1 MDDLK
6 GKKILITGLLS
17 ERSISYGIA
26 NACKEYG
33 AELIFTYA
41 EDSLKSRTEK
51 LLSHFNSKFLFKYN
65 AQSKDDGS
73 ILKDS
78 IQSNVGELDG
88 IVHSIAFAPRES
100 LKGDFVD
107 SYSIEGFNIA
117 HQVSSHSLGDLAKNL
132 SPLLKINSSIVT
144 LTYSGSSKVFPNYN
158 IMGLAKASLE
168 ANVRYLASSLGERK
182 IRVNA
187 ISAGPIKTLA
197 ASGIS
202 GFGKLLS
209 KTEEI
214 SPLKENTNIEEVG
227 DASAFLLSHKSRGI
241 TGSVIY
247 VDKGLNIMGIG

>member
-1 MDDLK
+1 MDDLN

-51 LLSHFNSKFLFKYN
+51 LLSHFNSNFLFKYN

-78 IQSNVGELDG
+78 ILSNVGELDG
-88 IVHSIAFAPRES
+88 IVHSIAFAPRS
-100 LKGDFVD
+100 LKGNFVD
-107 SYSIEGFNIA
+107 SYSVEGFNIA

-168 ANVRYLASSLGERK
+168 ANVRYLASSGRK
-182 IRVNA
+182 KN
-187 ISAGPIKTLA
+187 
-197 ASGIS
+197 
-202 GFGKLLS
+202 
-209 KTEEI
+209 
-214 SPLKENTNIEEVG
+214 
-227 DASAFLLSHKSRGI
+227 
-241 TGSVIY
+241 
-247 VDKGLNIMGIG
+247 

>member
-1 MDDLK
+1 M
-6 GKKILITGLLS
+6 KIHL
-17 ERSISYGIA
+17 YGIA
-26 NACKEYG
+26 KTCKEYG

-51 LLSHFNSKFLFKYN
+51 LLSHFNSNFLFKYN
-65 AQSKDDGS
+65 AQSKDDGL

-88 IVHSIAFAPRES
+88 LVHSIAFAPRES

-187 ISAGPIKTLA
+187 ISAGPIKNA
-197 ASGIS
+197 ATSGIS
-202 GFGKLLS
+202 GFENSYQKLKS
-209 KTEEI
+209 FPIEK
-214 SPLKENTNIEEVG
+214 NTNIEELVTL
-227 DASAFLLSHKSRGI
+227 AFLLSHKSRGI

-247 VDKGLNIMGIG
+247 VDKGEYYGNWLVFK

>member
-6 GKKILITGLLS
+6 GKKILVTGLLS

-65 AQSKDDGS
+65 AQSQDDAS
-73 ILKDS
+73 MLKDS
-78 IQSNVGELDG
+78 IQANVGELDG

-107 SYSIEGFNIA
+107 SYSIEGFTIA
-117 HQVSSHSLGDLAKNL
+117 HQVSSHSLGDLVKNL
-132 SPLLKINSSIVT
+132 LPLLKINSSIVT

-168 ANVRYLASSLGERK
+168 ANVRYLANSLGERK

-209 KTEEI
+209 KTEEM

-227 DASAFLLSHKSRGI
+227 DTSAFLLSHKSRGI